1 MRVYRDTAS
10 LRHNIRDENER
21 AALEQLTKLFPMM
34 LGSELLLLEAANTP
48 PKTKRDTAAG
58 TQRNLLIAEAKAL
71 ELVAQEKVIRGFSHS
86 SDQYGGFF
94 ACPMISDVPDETIR
108 NELMKPGRLKQRDAE
123 HVTLAICNS
132 CDVILTLDED
142 ILKLSLWLEA
152 KYNLRAWRPSQLLKF
167 IEAGTE

>member
-1 MRVYRDTAS
+1 M
-10 LRHNIRDENER
+10 
-21 AALEQLTKLFPMM
+21 EQLTKLFPMM

-94 ACPMISDVPDETIR
+94 ACPPD
-108 NELMKPGRLKQRDAE
+108 
-123 HVTLAICNS
+123 
-132 CDVILTLDED
+132 
-142 ILKLSLWLEA
+142 
-152 KYNLRAWRPSQLLKF
+152 
-167 IEAGTE
+167 